1 VRLIAGS
8 WRQDHRPP
16 PLRSGRDGEA
26 VLRFDANDCRHDR
39 LLELEVA
46 VAEEGLDR
54 FGVEAAGD
62 LLGRGHGEL
71 VAGDIRKTAR
81 LEFVLKSGEF
91 GLGALHDGVAAADR
105 IGESFVAEIVEA
117 RNGGS
122 FEGSH
127 RRKVLLLTES
137 VNGYRKAPKIDD
149 FQRKSFAVNG
159 IMYSTE
165 NGAVL
170 SAAQSRA
177 ARGLLDWSQAE
188 LATRSN
194 LSESTIRD
202 FEKGRRI
209 PGVNNLA
216 AIRAAL
222 EAAGVEFTN
231 GGQPG
236 VRMSKS
242 VSPVE
247 FEVSVGDDREP
258 ILKGHDGNNVPV
270 IAALSR
276 ASFEAFPI
284 QAERVA
290 VARRSRSALN
300 EIANKKYLAGEFQV
314 IVTTAGT
321 YRKVEINASDVE
333 FKP

>member
-1 VRLIAGS
+1 
-8 WRQDHRPP
+8 
-16 PLRSGRDGEA
+16 
-26 VLRFDANDCRHDR
+26 
-39 LLELEVA
+39 
-46 VAEEGLDR
+46 
-54 FGVEAAGD
+54 
-62 LLGRGHGEL
+62 
-71 VAGDIRKTAR
+71 
-81 LEFVLKSGEF
+81 
-91 GLGALHDGVAAADR
+91 
-105 IGESFVAEIVEA
+105 
-117 RNGGS
+117 
-122 FEGSH
+122 
-127 RRKVLLLTES
+127 
-137 VNGYRKAPKIDD
+137 
-149 FQRKSFAVNG
+149 
-159 IMYSTE
+159 MYSTE